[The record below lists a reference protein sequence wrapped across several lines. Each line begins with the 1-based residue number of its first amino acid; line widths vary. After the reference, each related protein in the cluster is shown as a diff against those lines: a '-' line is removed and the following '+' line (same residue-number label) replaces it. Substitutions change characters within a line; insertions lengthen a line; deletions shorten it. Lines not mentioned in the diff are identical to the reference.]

1 MCSCSCGGMGYVL
14 SVTWLLPSSRL
25 RPSGQLRVLVFGM
38 TCFSVWI
45 GPSQSRHHPTYR
57 YRSHRESV
65 DGMFTQ
71 SVRSKQRYRPIPRRV
86 PKSSLS
92 VVKMVSRTAGYPVT
106 TYLLQRA
113 TRTQYVCCQ
122 RRATALVGSCLMVG
136 EYKTKVIHR
145 VCVTTVFQSG
155 RRFWTIYR

>member
-1 MCSCSCGGMGYVL
+1 MELTGGAQRLRVSIGHEADH
-14 SVTWLLPSSRL
+14 LLKPLPRPASDCIGAMQSLVVYLPRCLPLSSRL

-38 TCFSVWI
+38 TSFSVWI

-71 SVRSKQRYRPIPRRV
+71 SVRSKQRYRPVPRRV

-113 TRTQYVCCQ
+113 TRTQYVCC
-122 RRATALVGSCLMVG
+122 
-136 EYKTKVIHR
+136 HR
-145 VCVTTVFQSG
+145 MAG
-155 RRFWTIYR
+155 